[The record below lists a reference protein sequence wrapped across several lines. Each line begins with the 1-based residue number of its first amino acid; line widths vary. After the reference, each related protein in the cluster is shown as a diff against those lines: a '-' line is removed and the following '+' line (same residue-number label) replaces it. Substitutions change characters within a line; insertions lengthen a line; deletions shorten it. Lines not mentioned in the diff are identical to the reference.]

1 MPQKSVAKPNGN
13 AAAKVVVFG
22 FGTGERPHAAWFP
35 HAQAE
40 PARAAAKQPRL
51 NVIDVTNGHATDLVG
66 KLPAGQIHAPGPAMV
81 PFVRGDL
88 YEKVVATLNPHGE
101 AGLEPGETILT
112 DMPTSWDAIKPGH
125 LVLFHEGLGDG
136 WWEAIVVNRS
146 GDKVTLRCWDYPGYS
161 KFTMRIADIALINP
175 AAS

>member
-22 FGTGERPHAAWFP
+22 FGTGERPHRNA
-35 HAQAE
+35 HQLGRDQA
-40 PARAAAKQPRL
+40 
-51 NVIDVTNGHATDLVG
+51 
-66 KLPAGQIHAPGPAMV
+66 
-81 PFVRGDL
+81 
-88 YEKVVATLNPHGE
+88 
-101 AGLEPGETILT
+101 
-112 DMPTSWDAIKPGH
+112 GH

-161 KFTMRIADIALINP
+161 KFTMRIADIALMATPLPPDN
-175 AAS
+175 SNG